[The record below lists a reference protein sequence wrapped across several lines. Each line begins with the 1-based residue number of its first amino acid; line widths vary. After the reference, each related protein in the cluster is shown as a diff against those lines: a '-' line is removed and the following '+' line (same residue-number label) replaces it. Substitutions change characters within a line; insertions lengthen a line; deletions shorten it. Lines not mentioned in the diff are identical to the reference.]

1 MSVTDTDSL
10 IRTLA
15 RQAGTPEARR
25 FVRWQRSAVAAAG
38 LALAV
43 AVALIVIW
51 FGARA
56 DLAGAAV
63 RVPVLRKLAS
73 MLALAGGGLVLA
85 RRAARPG
92 AVGSTAVALAP
103 GGILLALG
111 AAIDDSGASWLGH
124 SSLSAPGCVLA
135 IVVVSLPGLGL
146 VLGAL
151 RGGAPTR
158 PRIAGAAAGVLA
170 GALGAAAYALACRN
184 DGGLFVAIWYVA
196 AVAVVSGLGALI
208 GRRALAW

>member
-15 RQAGTPEARR
+15 RQAGAPEAHR
-25 FVRWQRSAVAAAG
+25 FAHWQRSTVAAAG

-51 FGARA
+51 IGARP
-56 DLAGAAV
+56 DLAGAAA
-63 RVPVLRKLAS
+63 PVLRKLGS

-92 AVGSTAVALAP
+92 AVGSTAVALVP

-111 AAIDDSGASWLGH
+111 AATDGSGASWLGH
-124 SSLSAPGCVLA
+124 ASLSAPGCVLA
-135 IVVVSLPGLGL
+135 IVAVSLPGLGL

>member
-10 IRTLA
+10 IRALA
-15 RQAGTPEARR
+15 RQAGAPEARR
-25 FVRWQRSAVAAAG
+25 FAAWQRSAAAAAV

-43 AVALIVIW
+43 AVALVVIW
-51 FGARA
+51 IGART
-56 DLAGAAV
+56 DLAGTAA
-63 RVPVLRKLAS
+63 RAALLRKLVS

-92 AVGSTAVALAP
+92 AAGSTVVALAP
-103 GGILLALG
+103 GAILLALG
-111 AAIDDSGASWLGH
+111 AATDGSGASWLGQ
-124 SSLSAPGCVLA
+124 SSLSAPACILA
-135 IVVVSLPGLGL
+135 ILVVSLPGLGL

-196 AVAVVSGLGALI
+196 AVAIVSGLGALI